1 MAVRLSDRLGS
12 WLRRLT
18 SGTLR
23 CRAKR
28 VRRVPRVRR
37 RRRNPADLRL
47 AVAAYREASRWGERM
62 SRFAQEAVEVPAYE
76 ERALRGERSPDRF
89 CWRGRWYRVVEVTA
103 LWRDGRRRAP
113 GRLEY
118 GRFYLNVRTAPE
130 GLFQI
135 YYERSAPGR
144 KGQGRWILYRQTEIR
159 PGRG

>member
-1 MAVRLSDRLGS
+1 
-12 WLRRLT
+12 
-18 SGTLR
+18 
-23 CRAKR
+23 
-28 VRRVPRVRR
+28 
-37 RRRNPADLRL
+37 
-47 AVAAYREASRWGERM
+47 M
-62 SRFAQEAVEVPAYE
+62 SRFAQQAVEVPAYE

-89 CWRGRWYRVVEVTA
+89 RWRGQWYRVVEVTA

-118 GRFYLNVRTAPE
+118 GRFYLNVRTDPE

-159 PGRG
+159 RGRG